1 MIYDHLTDEELLRVA
16 DAEQDALTSTPLELA
31 LRRRLQDVSDEL
43 EASRPVLDVLDE
55 FDELKPD
62 DLRALL
68 ERLPEGGVTDATEL
82 LSVLAEEE
90 IPTADALRAQ
100 LKQANKL
107 AALTKDPDAALEALE
122 TLFNTA
128 S

>member
-1 MIYDHLTDEELLRVA
+1 MNYINLTTEELLRVA
-16 DAEQDALTSTPLELA
+16 YAEQDELTSTPLELA
-31 LRRRLQDVSDEL
+31 LRRRLEDAVGVIATAAPL
-43 EASRPVLDVLDE
+43 LDVLDE

-68 ERLPEGGVTDATEL
+68 ERLPEGGITDATAL
-82 LSVLAEEE
+82 LSALAEEE

>member
-1 MIYDHLTDEELLRVA
+1 MNYTNLTTEEVLRVA
-16 DAEQDALTSTPLELA
+16 YAEQDELTSTPLELE

-43 EASRPVLDVLDE
+43 EASRPLLDVLGE

-62 DLRALL
+62 DLRDLL
-68 ERLPEGGVTDATEL
+68 ERLPEGGITDATAL

-107 AALTKDPDAALEALE
+107 AGLTEDPDAALEALE

>member
-1 MIYDHLTDEELLRVA
+1 MNYTNLTTEEVLRVA
-16 DAEQDALTSTPLELA
+16 YAEQDELTSTPLELE

-43 EASRPVLDVLDE
+43 EASRPLLDVLGD

-68 ERLPEGGVTDATEL
+68 ERMPEGGITDATEL

-90 IPTADALRAQ
+90 IPTADALRAR

-107 AALTKDPDAALEALE
+107 ADLTEDPDAALEALE

>member
-16 DAEQDALTSTPLELA
+16 DAEQDALTSTPLELE